1 MKAGY
6 YSAIVAKD
14 AIEAEDYTLNQ
25 LWEYNRL
32 VMNDFGIEHAANDIA
47 RLLLQYT
54 KTKDFDYIVKKK
66 LMSDDDITQM
76 YYSKSLSPSIKE
88 MMLKL
93 FKGISNPRLL
103 LRLNYLLTQIKRFRK
118 HYLNYPQDI
127 QDFQNWRKIEDEMFN
142 NVKTKIGL
150 DNY

>member
-1 MKAGY
+1 
-6 YSAIVAKD
+6 
-14 AIEAEDYTLNQ
+14 
-25 LWEYNRL
+25 
-32 VMNDFGIEHAANDIA
+32 
-47 RLLLQYT
+47 
-54 KTKDFDYIVKKK
+54 
-66 LMSDDDITQM
+66 
-76 YYSKSLSPSIKE
+76 

-142 NVKTKIGL
+142 NVKAKIGL